1 MSYDPDVVRILGGVK
16 AVGIKNPKQP
26 LALHKAVVNGIRAGT
41 LVHFKKYTR
50 ASNQDMSAILGVA
63 EKTFI
68 AWQKHPG
75 KPIASVSSDRLV
87 RAAKIVSIAEK
98 VLESPDNA
106 RTWLN
111 EPQSALN
118 GEVPRDLLT
127 TDVGAQQVEDTL
139 LRMEHGFLA

>member
-1 MSYDPDVVRILGGVK
+1 MSYDLDVVRILGGVK

-26 LALHKAVVNGIRAGT
+26 LALHKAVAKGIRAGT

-50 ASNQDMSAILGVA
+50 ASNQSMSAILGVA
-63 EKTFI
+63 EKTLI
-68 AWQKHPG
+68 AWQKHPR
-75 KPIASVSSDRLV
+75 KPIAPVSSDRLV
-87 RAAKIVSIAEK
+87 RAAKLVSLAER
-98 VLESPDNA
+98 VLESQDNA

-118 GEVPRDLLT
+118 GEVPQDLLT
-127 TDVGAQQVEDTL
+127 TDVGTQQVEDTL

>member
-1 MSYDPDVVRILGGVK
+1 MSYDLDVVRILGGVK
-16 AVGIKNPKQP
+16 AVGIRNPGQP
-26 LALHKAVVNGIRAGT
+26 LALHKAVAKGIPAVA

-50 ASNQDMSAILGVA
+50 ASNQNMSAILGVA

-68 AWQKHPG
+68 AWQKHPA
-75 KPIASVSSDRLV
+75 KPIAPVSSDRLV

-111 EPQSALN
+111 EPQSSLD

-127 TDVGAQQVEDTL
+127 TDVGTQQVEDTL